1 MKTTLRMWAGA
12 AGLLVS
18 LLPHLW
24 AHAEGSKQLTPNRA
38 GTPTSLT
45 DPANTVAGY
54 LMHDSGPASTET
66 FLKPNA
72 PDDHRLFVRMK
83 PGETL
88 YYGLQRTDTGDGRSG
103 NQGDVIITIRYRDG
117 AGNEQVAQTTTLA
130 RSQAAA
136 NTSQAQ
142 LLPQSGVID
151 DAVQNQA
158 GPKTTANPTGYEA
171 LTLTYPATGT
181 GPRDYWVE
189 LTQVGESGLAAD
201 LKRSYYNFWDF
212 TVLSPAGQEQAG
224 RLFSQFWGFS
234 SGASPGAAGAYQNRL
249 SADFSLFTLIPNP
262 QDPTKFFVKE
272 VELAGLRPYDFVFVA
287 NSRGT
292 STPGTFAE
300 SRKSVTGASAPTE
313 YSNFVNDPDPSLW
326 PSATAP
332 VFVRTAKAFC
342 NPLTGLGGVAFT
354 TTSGEQGSVTV
365 LIDLNGNRVQDGNDV
380 LLTQNVAANV
390 PATIVWDGK
399 DRLGNV
405 VAPGTSID
413 LAFTSFGAPV
423 NYPLYDAEGNPDG
436 LRIQNVRPSSGGG
449 RYFDRLYWDDTN
461 LSAAEFPDR
470 TRLNGEISTAGV
482 HRWGDASNQAGNV
495 LTINTWSY
503 GFITPIDQVYVYEY
517 TCDNDNDGVTDATD
531 LDDDND
537 GILDTQETG
546 GVNPQLASGGT
557 LLYLDAA
564 YVHPIFG
571 RFRDRNNDG
580 INDWF
585 DTDLDGVPNH
595 FDLDADND
603 GLPDA
608 VEAGLATLAWSNG
621 ANSSQYSPTESRF
634 AGTGDGVG
642 LNGLP
647 NAVENRL
654 QPDTEVNSVRYTLPD
669 NDGDTF
675 VGTNSSALNYD
686 YLDLDSDND
695 GLTDELEAQSTA
707 AYAARLG
714 SAGFATDTDQDGLR
728 DAYDAN
734 NGGSAAGPAV
744 DTNANAVADMFDVD
758 TDGDNATKSA
768 LPINL
773 QTADWTEGFDTNGD
787 GRAGDEIL
795 AKALAFAVANPAQAA
810 YYAVTDGVR
819 SPFLQ
824 DANGNGVPNFLEQGS
839 ASYHD
844 DNFNGLVDLY
854 DPTYGGSPGTAPR
867 ASAGAAEAAFRTA
880 TAQVPLPVTLVSFEA
895 RAAGAAVVLNWR
907 TAQELRNHHFVVERS
922 VDGRSFAP
930 LATVAGQGTT
940 MQPTAYAHT
949 DAAAAAAALGVSTL
963 YYRLQAVDDEG
974 KPTLSP
980 VRTVRF
986 PQVAA
991 GPLALYPNPTAD
1003 RATLDLRS
1011 LPVGRYSVQVF
1022 DATGRRLQQATYPAE
1037 QPVLDL
1043 RSLPAGAYFV
1053 QVRGEGINTVLPL
1066 LKH

>member
-1 MKTTLRMWAGA
+1 MKTTLHLWASA
-12 AGLLVS
+12 AGLLIS
-18 LLPHLW
+18 LLPGPA
-24 AHAEGSKQLTPNRA
+24 AHAEGSKQLTPNRT

-45 DPANTVAGY
+45 DPANTITGY

-72 PDDHRLFVRMK
+72 PADHRLFVRLK

-88 YYGLQRTDTGDGRSG
+88 YYGLQRTDIGPSRTD
-103 NQGDVIITIRYRDG
+103 NQNDVVITIKYLDDTG
-117 AGNEQVAQTTTLA
+117 AEQVAQTSTLA
-130 RSQAAA
+130 RDQAAGNLSQAR
-136 NTSQAQ
+136 
-142 LLPQSGVID
+142 LLPQPGVID
-151 DAVQNQA
+151 DATQNQA
-158 GPKTTANPTGYEA
+158 GPRTAANPTGYDA
-171 LTLTYPATGT
+171 LTVTYPATGT
-181 GPRDYWVE
+181 SPRDYWVE
-189 LTQVGESGLAAD
+189 LTQVDEASLVGD

-212 TVLSPAGQEQAG
+212 TVVSPAGQEQPG

-234 SGASPGAAGAYQNRL
+234 SGPSAGAGGLYQNRL

-262 QDPTKFFVKE
+262 QDATKFFVKQ

-292 STPGTFAE
+292 GTPGTFAE
-300 SRKSVTGASAPTE
+300 SRKSVAGASTPTE
-313 YSNFVNDPDPSLW
+313 YNNFVNDPDPSLW

-365 LIDLNGNRVQDGNDV
+365 LIDLNGNKVQDGNDV
-380 LLTQNVAANV
+380 LLTQNVTANQ
-390 PATIVWDGK
+390 PATIVWDGR

-436 LRIQNVRPSSGGG
+436 LRIQNVRPSSGAG

-461 LSAAEFPDR
+461 LSATDFPDQA
-470 TRLNGEISTAGV
+470 RLNGEISTAGV
-482 HRWGDASNQAGNV
+482 HLWGDASNEAGNT

-537 GILDTQETG
+537 GIPDTQETG
-546 GVNPQLASGGT
+546 GVDPQLASGNT

-564 YVHPIFG
+564 YMHPIFG

-595 FDLDADND
+595 FDLDSDHD

-608 VEAGLATLAWSNG
+608 VEAGLASLTWNNG
-621 ANSSQYSPTESRF
+621 ANGSQYSAAESRF
-634 AGTGDGVG
+634 AGPGNPVG
-642 LNGLP
+642 PNGLP
-647 NAVENRL
+647 NAVENRT
-654 QPDTEVNSVRYTLPD
+654 QPDTEVNTVRYTLPD

-675 VGTNSSALNYD
+675 VGATLSALNYN

-707 AYAARLG
+707 AYTARLG
-714 SAGFATDTDQDGLR
+714 SAAFATDSNKNGLR

-734 NGGSAAGPAV
+734 NGGSAVGPAV
-744 DTNANAVADMFDVD
+744 DTNRNTVADMFDFD
-758 TDGDNATKSA
+758 TDGDNAVKSA
-768 LPINL
+768 LPIYL
-773 QTADWTEGFDTNGD
+773 QTADWTEGFDTSGD

-795 AKALAFAVANPAQAA
+795 AKALAFATANPAQAA

-824 DANGNGVPNFLEQGS
+824 DANGNGVPNFLERG
-839 ASYHD
+839 AAYYHD
-844 DNFNGLVDLY
+844 DNFNGLIDLY
-854 DPTYGGSPGTAPR
+854 DPAYGGRPGTAPR
-867 ASAGAAEAAFRTA
+867 ASEGAPDAIFRSL
-880 TAQVPLPVTLVSFEA
+880 TAQVPLPVTLVRFEA
-895 RAAGAAVVLNWR
+895 RAAGPAVVLSWR
-907 TAQELRNHHFVVERS
+907 TAQELHNHHFVVERS
-922 VDGRSFAP
+922 LDGRSFGP
-930 LATVAGQGTT
+930 LMTVPGQGTT
-940 MQPTAYAHT
+940 AQPTDYTRT
-949 DAAAAAAALGVSTL
+949 DADAAALGVATL

-974 KPTLSP
+974 QSTLSP
-980 VRTVRF
+980 VRAVRL

-991 GPLALYPNPTAD
+991 GQLALYPNPAAD
-1003 RATLDLRS
+1003 HATLDLRS
-1011 LPVGRYSVQVF
+1011 LPAGDYSVQVF
-1022 DATGRRLQQATYPAE
+1022 DATGRRLQQATYPAGL
-1037 QPVLDL
+1037 PVLDL
-1043 RSLPAGAYFV
+1043 RALPAGAYFV
-1053 QVRGEGINTVLPL
+1053 QVRGEGLNTVLPL
-1066 LKH
+1066 LRH

>member
-1 MKTTLRMWAGA
+1 MKTTLRSWAGA
-12 AGLLVS
+12 AGLLVALFPGPS
-18 LLPHLW
+18 
-24 AHAEGSKQLTPNRA
+24 AHAEGSKQLTPNRT

-45 DPANTVAGY
+45 DPANTIAGY
-54 LMHDSGPASTET
+54 LMHDSDPASTGN

-72 PDDHRLFVRMK
+72 PDDHRLFIRLK

-88 YYGLQRTDTGDGRSG
+88 YYGLQRTDTNDGRGGDQG
-103 NQGDVIITIRYRDG
+103 NLVITIKYKD
-117 AGNEQVAQTTTLA
+117 AGGTEQVARTTTLA
-130 RSQAAA
+130 RDQAAG
-136 NTSQAQ
+136 NVSQAQ
-142 LLPQSGVID
+142 LLPQTGVID
-151 DAVQNQA
+151 DAIQNQA
-158 GPKTTANPTGYEA
+158 GPKTATNPAGYDA
-171 LTLTYPATGT
+171 LTVTYPAAGT

-189 LTQVGESGLAAD
+189 LTQVGEAGLSTD

-212 TVLSPAGQEQAG
+212 TVLSAAGQEQPG

-234 SGASPGAAGAYQNRL
+234 SGPSGGAGGAYQNRL

-262 QDPTKFFVKE
+262 QDATKFFVKE

-292 STPGTFAE
+292 STPGAFAE
-300 SRKSVTGASAPTE
+300 SRKSVAGASTPTE
-313 YSNFVNDPDPSLW
+313 YNNFVNDPDPSLW
-326 PSATAP
+326 PSANAP
-332 VFVRTAKAFC
+332 VFIRTAKAFC

-365 LIDLNGNRVQDGNDV
+365 LIDLNGNKVQDGNDV
-380 LLTQNVAANV
+380 LLTQNVTANL

-449 RYFDRLYWDDTN
+449 RYYDRLYWDDTN
-461 LSAAEFPDR
+461 LSATDFPDR
-470 TRLNGEISTAGV
+470 ARLNGEISTAGV
-482 HRWGDASNQAGNV
+482 HRWGDASNQVGNV

-517 TCDNDNDGVTDATD
+517 TCDNDNDGVTDAVD

-537 GILDTQETG
+537 GILDTQESG

-564 YVHPIFG
+564 YLHPVFG
-571 RFRDRNNDG
+571 AFRDKNNDG

-595 FDLDADND
+595 FDLDSDND

-608 VEAGLATLAWSNG
+608 VEAGLAALAWSRG
-621 ANSSQYSPTESRF
+621 ANSSQYSAAESRF
-634 AGTGDGVG
+634 AGAGDPVG
-642 LNGLP
+642 PNGLP
-647 NAVENRL
+647 NAVENRTL
-654 QPDTEVNSVRYTLPD
+654 PDTEVNLVRYTLPD
-669 NDGDTF
+669 ADADTF
-675 VGTNSSALNYD
+675 VGTALSALNYN

-695 GLTDELEAQSTA
+695 GLTDELEAQTTA
-707 AYAARLG
+707 TYATRLT
-714 SAGFATDTDQDGLR
+714 APNYATDTDKDGLR

-734 NGGSAAGPAV
+734 NGGSAIGAAV
-744 DTNANAVADMFDVD
+744 DTNADAVADMFDND
-758 TDGDNATKSA
+758 ADGDNASKAA
-768 LPINL
+768 LPIYL
-773 QTADWTEGFDTNGD
+773 QTADWTEGFDTSGD
-787 GRAGDEIL
+787 GRAGDEL
-795 AKALAFAVANPAQAA
+795 VAKALAFAAANPGRAA
-810 YYAVTDGVR
+810 YYAVSAGVR

-824 DANGNGVPNFLEQGS
+824 DANGNGTPNFLEPGN

-854 DPTYGGSPGTAPR
+854 DPAYGGSPGTAPK
-867 ASAGAAEAAFRTA
+867 ASAGAPDAAFRTA

-895 RAAGAAVVLNWR
+895 RATGPAVVLSWR
-907 TAQELRNHHFVVERS
+907 TAQELHNHHFVVERS
-922 VDGRSFAP
+922 TDGQRFAP
-930 LATVAGQGTT
+930 LATLAGQGTT
-940 MQPTAYAHT
+940 TQATSYVHT
-949 DAAAAAAALGVSTL
+949 DAGAAALGAATL
-963 YYRLQAVDDEG
+963 YYRLQLVDDEG
-974 KPTLSP
+974 QATQSP
-980 VRTVRF
+980 VRAVRL
-986 PQVAA
+986 PQVLA
-991 GPLALYPNPTAD
+991 GHLTLYPNPTAD

-1011 LPVGRYSVQVF
+1011 LPAGTYSVRVL
-1022 DATGRRLQQATYPAE
+1022 DATGRQLQQASYEPG

-1043 RSLPAGAYFV
+1043 RALPAGAYFV
-1053 QVRGEGINTVLPL
+1053 QVQGEGLNTVLPL
-1066 LKH
+1066 LRQ

>member
-1 MKTTLRMWAGA
+1 MWAGA
-12 AGLLVS
+12 AGLLIL
-18 LLPHLW
+18 LLPDPS
-24 AHAEGSKQLTPNRA
+24 AYAEGSKQLTPNRT

-45 DPANTVAGY
+45 DPANTIAGY

-72 PDDHRLFVRMK
+72 PDDHRLFVRLK

-88 YYGLQRTDTGDGRSG
+88 YYGLQRTDTGDSRTG
-103 NQGDVIITIRYRDG
+103 NQGDVVITIKYKDG
-117 AGNEQVAQTTTLA
+117 TGTEQVAQTTTLA
-130 RSQAAA
+130 RSTAIG

-142 LLPQSGVID
+142 LLPQPGVID
-151 DAVQNQA
+151 DAIQNQA
-158 GPKTTANPTGYEA
+158 GPKTATNPTGYDA
-171 LTLTYPATGT
+171 LPVTYPATGA

-189 LTQVGESGLAAD
+189 LTQVGEASLSAD

-212 TVLSPAGQEQAG
+212 TVLSPAGQEQPG

-234 SGASPGAAGAYQNRL
+234 SGPSTGAAGAYQNRL

-262 QDPTKFFVKE
+262 QDATKFFVKE

-300 SRKSVTGASAPTE
+300 SRKSVAGASTPTE
-313 YSNFVNDPDPSLW
+313 YNNFVNDPDPSLW
-326 PSATAP
+326 PSAAAP
-332 VFVRTAKAFC
+332 VFIRTARAFC

-380 LLTQNVAANV
+380 LLIQNVTANV

-436 LRIQNVRPSSGGG
+436 LRIQNVRPSSGAG

-461 LSAAEFPDR
+461 LNATDFPDR
-470 TRLNGEISTAGV
+470 SRLNGEISTAGV
-482 HRWGDASNQAGNV
+482 HRWGDASNQVGNV

-517 TCDNDNDGVTDATD
+517 TCDNDSDGVTDATD

-537 GILDTQETG
+537 GILDTQESG

-564 YVHPIFG
+564 YLHPVFG
-571 RFRDRNNDG
+571 RFRDKNNDG

-595 FDLDADND
+595 FDLDSDND

-608 VEAGLATLAWSNG
+608 VEAGLAALAWSSG
-621 ANSSQYSPTESRF
+621 ANSSQYSPTEARF
-634 AGTGDGVG
+634 AGTGNPVG

-654 QPDTEVNSVRYTLPD
+654 LPDTEVSLVRYTLPD
-669 NDGDTF
+669 TDGDTF
-675 VGTNSSALNYD
+675 AGATLSVLNYN

-707 AYAARLG
+707 AYAARLA
-714 SAGFATDTDQDGLR
+714 SAGFATDTDKDGLR
-728 DAYDAN
+728 DAYDAS
-734 NGGSAAGPAV
+734 NGGSAVGAAV
-744 DTNANAVADMFDVD
+744 DTNADAVADMFDFD
-758 TDGDNATKSA
+758 TDGDNATKST
-768 LPINL
+768 LPIYL

-787 GRAGDEIL
+787 GRAGDELL

-810 YYAVTDGVR
+810 YYAVTNGVR

-824 DANGNGVPNFLEQGS
+824 DADANGVPNFLEKGN

-854 DPTYGGSPGTAPR
+854 DPAYGGSPGTAPR
-867 ASAGAAEAAFRTA
+867 ASASAPEAAFRIT

-895 RAAGAAVVLNWR
+895 RAVGPAVLLSWR

-922 VDGRSFAP
+922 LDGRRFAP
-930 LATVAGQGTT
+930 LATVPGQGTT
-940 MQPTAYAHT
+940 SQPTAYTHT
-949 DAAAAAAALGVSTL
+949 DAGAVALGVAML

-974 KPTLSP
+974 TPTMSP
-980 VRTVRF
+980 VRAVQL
-986 PQVAA
+986 PQAIA
-991 GPLALYPNPTAD
+991 GQLALYPNPAAD
-1003 RATLDLRS
+1003 QATLDLRS
-1011 LPVGRYSVQVF
+1011 LPAGTYSVQVF
-1022 DATGRRLQQATYPAE
+1022 DATGRRLQQNAYEPG

-1043 RSLPAGAYFV
+1043 RALPAGAYFV

-1066 LKH
+1066 LRQ

>member
-1 MKTTLRMWAGA
+1 MKTTLRTWAGA

-18 LLPHLW
+18 LLPDPS
-24 AHAEGSKQLTPNRA
+24 AFAEGSKQLTPNRA
-38 GTPTSLT
+38 STPTSLT
-45 DPANTVAGY
+45 DPANTITGY
-54 LMHDSGPASTET
+54 LMHDSAPASTET

-88 YYGLQRTDTGDGRSG
+88 YYGLQRTDTGDSRTG
-103 NQGDVIITIRYRDG
+103 NQADVILTIKYKDG
-117 AGNEQVAQTTTLA
+117 AGNEQVAQSTTLA
-130 RSQAAA
+130 RSQAAG
-136 NTSQAQ
+136 NISQAQ
-142 LLPQSGVID
+142 LLPQPGVID
-151 DAVQNQA
+151 DATQNLA
-158 GPKTTANPTGYEA
+158 GPRTAANPTGYNA
-171 LTLTYPATGT
+171 LTVTYPASGT

-189 LTQVGESGLAAD
+189 LTQVGEAGLTTD

-212 TVLSPAGQEQAG
+212 TVLTPAGQEQPG

-234 SGASPGAAGAYQNRL
+234 SGPSAGAAGLYQNRL
-249 SADFSLFTLIPNP
+249 SAEFNLYTLIPNP
-262 QDPTKFFVKE
+262 QDGSKFFVKE

-300 SRKSVTGASAPTE
+300 SRKSVSGASTPTE

-326 PSATAP
+326 PSAAAP
-332 VFVRTAKAFC
+332 VFIRTAKAFC

-380 LLTQNVAANV
+380 LLTQNVTANV

-399 DRLGNV
+399 DRLGSV
-405 VAPGTSID
+405 VPPGTSID

-436 LRIQNVRPSSGGG
+436 LRIQNVRPSSGAG

-461 LSAAEFPDR
+461 LNATDFPDR
-470 TRLNGEISTAGV
+470 SRLNGELSTAGV
-482 HRWGDASNQAGNV
+482 HRWGDASNQAGNL

-537 GILDTQETG
+537 GIPDTQETG

-564 YVHPIFG
+564 YLHPIFG
-571 RFRDRNNDG
+571 RFRDRNNEG

-595 FDLDADND
+595 FDLDSDND

-608 VEAGLATLAWSNG
+608 VEAGLAALAWSSG
-621 ANSSQYSPTESRF
+621 ANNSQYSPTEARF
-634 AGTGDGVG
+634 AGTGNPVG

-647 NAVENRL
+647 NAVENRVL
-654 QPDTEVNSVRYTLPD
+654 PDIEVDLVRYTLPD

-675 VGTNSSALNYD
+675 VGATLSALNYN

-695 GLTDELEAQSTA
+695 GLTDELEAQSTM

-714 SAGFATDTDQDGLR
+714 SAGFATDTDKDGLR

-734 NGGSAAGPAV
+734 NGGSALGAVV
-744 DTNANAVADMFDVD
+744 DTNANAVADMFDFD
-758 TDGDNATKSA
+758 ADGDNATKVA
-768 LPINL
+768 LPIYL

-787 GRAGDEIL
+787 GRAGDELL
-795 AKALAFAVANPAQAA
+795 AKAIAFAAANPTLAT
-810 YYAVTDGVR
+810 YYAVSNGVR

-824 DANGNGVPNFLEQGS
+824 DANSNGIPNFLEKGS
-839 ASYHD
+839 PYYHD

-854 DPTYGGSPGTAPR
+854 DPAYGGSPGTAPR
-867 ASAGAAEAAFRTA
+867 LAGGTGEAFFRTI
-880 TAQVPLPVTLVSFEA
+880 TAQVPLPVTLVRFEA
-895 RAAGAAVVLNWR
+895 RTNAAAVLLSWR
-907 TAQELRNHHFVVERS
+907 TAQEVHNHHFVVERS
-922 VDGRSFAP
+922 TDGSRFEA
-930 LATVAGQGTT
+930 LAKVAGQGTT
-940 MQPTAYAHT
+940 AEPTNYTYA
-949 DAAAAAAALGVSTL
+949 DAGAVAMGVATL

-974 KPTLSP
+974 VPTLSP
-980 VRTVRF
+980 VRAVQL
-986 PQVAA
+986 PPALA
-991 GPLALYPNPTAD
+991 GQLAIYPNPTAD

-1011 LPVGRYSVQVF
+1011 LGAGTYLVQVL
-1022 DATGRRLQQATYPAE
+1022 DATGRRMQQAMYQAG

-1043 RSLPAGAYFV
+1043 RALPAGAYFV

-1066 LKH
+1066 LRQ